1 VLVVEDDPTIV
12 ELLEQAL
19 EVEGYQVLSGVG
31 GEALQLAQEGQPDV
45 ILLDIMMPD
54 MDGIEVSRRLRADP
68 ATSSIPIVAMS
79 AHERLQAIGDHMSAD
94 DRLSKPFHL
103 HELYDIVSRW
113 VRPAPLSF
121 ALR

>member
-1 VLVVEDDPTIV
+1 LVVEDDPAIV

-31 GEALQLAQEGQPDV
+31 GEALQLAHEGQPDV

-79 AHERLQAIGDHMSAD
+79 AHERLQAIGDQMSAD

-113 VRPAPLSF
+113 ARSASLPV